1 MFTFISIMAVGAFVG
16 FFLRRFDSI
25 SIKKVP
31 ELIHIVVCMLL
42 FLLGISVGLNKL
54 IIDNI
59 SYFCGQ
65 AAVISSL
72 SILGSMLASMLLYY
86 LCFKKKKNNEE

>member
-16 FFLRRFDSI
+16 FFVRRFEHI
-25 SIKKVP
+25 SIQKIP
-31 ELIHIVVCMLL
+31 SLIHLTVCLLL
-42 FLLGISVGLNKL
+42 FLLGISVGLNKM

-65 AAVISSL
+65 AAIISSM
-72 SILGSMLASMLLYY
+72 SILGSMLASMALYY
-86 LCFKKKKNNEE
+86 FCFKNKKKNEK